1 MIYSMNFLL
10 KIEMVKILEVKSI
23 ILVINAFL

>member
-10 KIEMVKILEVKSI
+10 KIEMVQILEVKSI
-23 ILVINAFL
+23 ILVINPFL